1 MMGYTRAVCCVI
13 SVVMMDT
20 HELVLCDIS
29 EMMELCCVISVE
41 LVHKPVSAVEV
52 AFACWINAKSSE
64 AFGTF
69 GFDIHHRYSD
79 TVKDFLDVD
88 GLPAKGSLDYYS
100 AMAHRD
106 QLFKARRLATST
118 ATTPVLTFFGGNDTF
133 RLSSLGLLD
142 FWMSGLH
149 RIEVVLDV
157 KLVTFLEV
165 AQFDDLHYAIV
176 AVGTPPLTFLVAL
189 DTGSDLF
196 WLPCD
201 CTNCV
206 RSLNST
212 SGKQLDLNIYSPST
226 SSTSQSI
233 PCNSTMCGPRR
244 GCAVRLNA
252 CAYQE
257 VYLSSNT
264 SSTGILVDDVLHL
277 GTDQNPQGIVEAPI
291 TLGYVFRLLYRNVLW
306 FDIFTADFSFRDEA
320 LMLFYH
326 FRCGMIQTGDFL
338 DAAAINGLF
347 GLGMDN
353 VSVPSILASK
363 GLTANS
369 FSMCF
374 GPDGIGR
381 IEFGDKG
388 SPDQSVT
395 PFNIEQPHPS
405 YNVTVT
411 QISVESNVT
420 DLEFTAIFD
429 SGTSFTYLND
439 PAYSVIVQGFD
450 AQITEPRYQPVRKII
465 FDYCYELSATQ
476 TSYVVPNLNF
486 TMKGGNQLSIT
497 APTIVIPRQGGYAYC
512 LAVVKSA
519 DINIIGQN
527 FMTGYRMVFDREEMV
542 LGWTASDCYDSVSS
556 NNGSNTLPV
565 TRAALLVLLHLPFW
579 SQKPRPTELAQL
591 LYHHCH
597 HHRQQD
603 RSSETMQPGLI
614 PWLTVF

>member
-1 MMGYTRAVCCVI
+1 MMYCKNSTVGGFLFLI
-13 SVVMMDT
+13 
-20 HELVLCDIS
+20 
-29 EMMELCCVISVE
+29 
-41 LVHKPVSAVEV
+41 
-52 AFACWINAKSSE
+52 AFACWINSKSSE

-133 RLSSLGLLD
+133 RLSSLG
-142 FWMSGLH
+142 F
-149 RIEVVLDV
+149 
-157 KLVTFLEV
+157 
-165 AQFDDLHYAIV
+165 LHYAIV

-212 SGKQLDLNIYSPST
+212 SGK
-226 SSTSQSI
+226 
-233 PCNSTMCGPRR
+233 
-244 GCAVRLNA
+244 
-252 CAYQE
+252 E

-291 TLGYVFRLLYRNVLW
+291 TLG
-306 FDIFTADFSFRDEA
+306 
-320 LMLFYH
+320 
-326 FRCGMIQTGDFL
+326 CGMIQTGDFL

-388 SPDQSVT
+388 TPDQSVT

-411 QISVESNVT
+411 QYSVESNVT

-439 PAYSVIVQGFD
+439 PAYSFD

-486 TMKGGNQLSIT
+486 TMKGGSQLSIT

-512 LAVVKSA
+512 LGFVKVA
-519 DINIIGQN
+519 GV
-527 FMTGYRMVFDREEMV
+527 M
-542 LGWTASDCYDSVSS
+542 
-556 NNGSNTLPV
+556 
-565 TRAALLVLLHLPFW
+565 
-579 SQKPRPTELAQL
+579 
-591 LYHHCH
+591 
-597 HHRQQD
+597 
-603 RSSETMQPGLI
+603 
-614 PWLTVF
+614 

>member
-1 MMGYTRAVCCVI
+1 MMYSKN
-13 SVVMMDT
+13 SVVGGF
-20 HELVLCDIS
+20 LFLI
-29 EMMELCCVISVE
+29 
-41 LVHKPVSAVEV
+41 

-88 GLPAKGSLDYYS
+88 GLPEKGSLDYYA

-106 QLFKARRLATST
+106 QLFKARRLATSS
-118 ATTPVLTFFGGNDTF
+118 ATTPLLTFLGGNETF
-133 RLSSLGLLD
+133 RLSSLG
-142 FWMSGLH
+142 F
-149 RIEVVLDV
+149 
-157 KLVTFLEV
+157 
-165 AQFDDLHYAIV
+165 LHYAIV
-176 AVGTPPLTFLVAL
+176 TVGTPPLTFLVAL

-226 SSTSQSI
+226 SSTSQPI

-244 GCAVRLNA
+244 GCALRLNA

-264 SSTGILVDDVLHL
+264 STTGILVDDVLHL
-277 GTDQNPQGIVEAPI
+277 GTDENPQGLVEAPI
-291 TLGYVFRLLYRNVLW
+291 TLG
-306 FDIFTADFSFRDEA
+306 
-320 LMLFYH
+320 
-326 FRCGMIQTGDFL
+326 CGMIQTGDFL

-353 VSVPSILASK
+353 ISVPSILASK

-388 SPDQSVT
+388 TPGQNVT
-395 PFNIEQPHPS
+395 PFNVEQLHPT

-411 QISVESNVT
+411 QIAVGSNVT
-420 DLEFTAIFD
+420 DVEFTAIFD

-439 PAYSVIVQGFD
+439 PAYSVIVEGFNSR
-450 AQITEPRYQPVRKII
+450 ITEPRYQPVRKII

-476 TSYVVPNLNF
+476 NSYFIPKLNF
-486 TMKGGNQLSIT
+486 TMKGGSQLLIT

-512 LAVVKSA
+512 LAVVKSG

-542 LGWTASDCYDSVSS
+542 LGWKASDCYDSVSS
-556 NNGSNTLPV
+556 NNGTNTLPV
-565 TRAALLVLLHLPFW
+565 DKGSPAGAPPPSVLEPEATPNRTRSAPSPPPPPPPPPTSTRPLFGNDAARISSMANSLLMVMLSIFLHHFFVL
-579 SQKPRPTELAQL
+579 ST
-591 LYHHCH
+591 
-597 HHRQQD
+597 
-603 RSSETMQPGLI
+603 
-614 PWLTVF
+614 

>member
-1 MMGYTRAVCCVI
+1 MMYCKNSTVGGFLFLIV
-13 SVVMMDT
+13 
-20 HELVLCDIS
+20 
-29 EMMELCCVISVE
+29 
-41 LVHKPVSAVEV
+41 
-52 AFACWINAKSSE
+52 FACWINAKSSE

-133 RLSSLGLLD
+133 RLSSLGFPSYNVTVTQISVESNVTDLEFMAIFD
-142 FWMSGLH
+142 SGTSFTYLNDPAYSIIVQGFDAQITEP
-149 RIEVVLDV
+149 RYQPVRKIIFDYCYELSATQTSYVVPNLNFTM
-157 KLVTFLEV
+157 KGGSQLSIT
-165 AQFDDLHYAIV
+165 APTIV
-176 AVGTPPLTFLVAL
+176 IP
-189 DTGSDLF
+189 
-196 WLPCD
+196 
-201 CTNCV
+201 
-206 RSLNST
+206 RQ
-212 SGKQLDLNIYSPST
+212 QLDLNIYSPST

-277 GTDQNPQGIVEAPI
+277 GTDQNPQGIIEAPI
-291 TLGYVFRLLYRNVLW
+291 TLGF
-306 FDIFTADFSFRDEA
+306 
-320 LMLFYH
+320 
-326 FRCGMIQTGDFL
+326 GMIQTGDFL

-353 VSVPSILASK
+353 VFVPSILASK

-388 SPDQSVT
+388 TPDQSVT

-439 PAYSVIVQGFD
+439 PAYSVIVQGFG
-450 AQITEPRYQPVRKII
+450 TGRFGSSSMVVV
-465 FDYCYELSATQ
+465 SA
-476 TSYVVPNLNF
+476 YADFVVNIPEERC
-486 TMKGGNQLSIT
+486 SIY
-497 APTIVIPRQGGYAYC
+497 PQGGYAYC

-527 FMTGYRMVFDREEMV
+527 FMIGYRMVFDREEMV

-565 TRAALLVLLHLPFW
+565 NKCSPAGAPPPSVLEPEATPNRTRSAAVPSLPPPSPPSSTRPLFGNDAARINSMANSLLMVIPIFLHQFFVL
-579 SQKPRPTELAQL
+579 
-591 LYHHCH
+591 
-597 HHRQQD
+597 
-603 RSSETMQPGLI
+603 SS
-614 PWLTVF
+614 

>member
-1 MMGYTRAVCCVI
+1 MMYCKN
-13 SVVMMDT
+13 SVVGGF
-20 HELVLCDIS
+20 LFLI
-29 EMMELCCVISVE
+29 
-41 LVHKPVSAVEV
+41 

-88 GLPAKGSLDYYS
+88 GLPEKGSLDYYA

-106 QLFKARRLATST
+106 QLFKARRLATSS
-118 ATTPVLTFFGGNDTF
+118 ATTPLLTFLGGNDTY
-133 RLSSLGLLD
+133 RLSSLG
-142 FWMSGLH
+142 F
-149 RIEVVLDV
+149 
-157 KLVTFLEV
+157 
-165 AQFDDLHYAIV
+165 LHYAIV
-176 AVGTPPLTFLVAL
+176 TVGTPPLTFLVAL

-226 SSTSQSI
+226 SSTSQPI

-264 SSTGILVDDVLHL
+264 STTGILVDDVLHL
-277 GTDQNPQGIVEAPI
+277 GTDENPQGIVEAPI
-291 TLGYVFRLLYRNVLW
+291 TLG
-306 FDIFTADFSFRDEA
+306 
-320 LMLFYH
+320 
-326 FRCGMIQTGDFL
+326 CGMIQTGDFL

-353 VSVPSILASK
+353 ISVPSILASK

-388 SPDQSVT
+388 TPGQNVT
-395 PFNIEQPHPS
+395 SFNVEQQHPS

-411 QISVESNVT
+411 QISVGGNVT
-420 DLEFTAIFD
+420 NVEFTAIFD

-439 PAYSVIVQGFD
+439 PAYSVIVEG
-450 AQITEPRYQPVRKII
+450 
-465 FDYCYELSATQ
+465 
-476 TSYVVPNLNF
+476 
-486 TMKGGNQLSIT
+486 
-497 APTIVIPRQGGYAYC
+497 
-512 LAVVKSA
+512 
-519 DINIIGQN
+519 
-527 FMTGYRMVFDREEMV
+527 
-542 LGWTASDCYDSVSS
+542 VS
-556 NNGSNTLPV
+556 
-565 TRAALLVLLHLPFW
+565 
-579 SQKPRPTELAQL
+579 
-591 LYHHCH
+591 
-597 HHRQQD
+597 
-603 RSSETMQPGLI
+603 
-614 PWLTVF
+614 

>member
-1 MMGYTRAVCCVI
+1 MRSLPMKEIIILKDYACFPLFLPLNE
-13 SVVMMDT
+13 D
-20 HELVLCDIS
+20 DITK
-29 EMMELCCVISVE
+29 L
-41 LVHKPVSAVEV
+41 
-52 AFACWINAKSSE
+52 NQYAKS
-64 AFGTF
+64 
-69 GFDIHHRYSD
+69 DNLR
-79 TVKDFLDVD
+79 
-88 GLPAKGSLDYYS
+88 
-100 AMAHRD
+100 
-106 QLFKARRLATST
+106 QLRC
-118 ATTPVLTFFGGNDTF
+118 
-133 RLSSLGLLD
+133 
-142 FWMSGLH
+142 
-149 RIEVVLDV
+149 
-157 KLVTFLEV
+157 
-165 AQFDDLHYAIV
+165 LHYAIV
-176 AVGTPPLTFLVAL
+176 DVGTPPLTYLVAL

-212 SGKQLDLNIYSPST
+212 SGKH
-226 SSTSQSI
+226 
-233 PCNSTMCGPRR
+233 
-244 GCAVRLNA
+244 
-252 CAYQE
+252 
-257 VYLSSNT
+257 T

-277 GTDQNPQGIVEAPI
+277 GTDQIHKALLRPQLRWGMCFVCS
-291 TLGYVFRLLYRNVLW
+291 TGTVLW

-374 GPDGIGR
+374 GPDGIGK

-388 SPDQSVT
+388 TPDQSVT

-429 SGTSFTYLND
+429 SGTS
-439 PAYSVIVQGFD
+439 
-450 AQITEPRYQPVRKII
+450 
-465 FDYCYELSATQ
+465 ATQ

-486 TMKGGNQLSIT
+486 TMKGGSQLSIT

-527 FMTGYRMVFDREEMV
+527 FMTGYRMVFDHEEMV
-542 LGWTASDCYDSVSS
+542 LSWTTSDCYDSVSS

-565 TRAALLVLLHLPFW
+565 NKGSPAGAPPPSVLEPEATLNRTRSAAVPSPPLPSPPSSTRPLFGNDAARINSMANSLLMVTLSIFLHQFFVL
-579 SQKPRPTELAQL
+579 
-591 LYHHCH
+591 
-597 HHRQQD
+597 
-603 RSSETMQPGLI
+603 SS
-614 PWLTVF
+614 

>member
-13 SVVMMDT
+13 SVVMMGYT
-20 HELVLCDIS
+20 RAVCCVIS
-29 EMMELCCVISVE
+29 VEMMEYTRVVCCVISVE
-41 LVHKPVSAVEV
+41 LVHKPVSAVEQLMMYCKNSTV
-52 AFACWINAKSSE
+52 GGFLFLIAFACWINAKSSE

-165 AQFDDLHYAIV
+165 AQFDDSTVERGGSNQTKSLCTMQLLLC
-176 AVGTPPLTFLVAL
+176 GTPPLTFLVAL

-226 SSTSQSI
+226 SST
-233 PCNSTMCGPRR
+233 R
-244 GCAVRLNA
+244 GIF
-252 CAYQE
+252 
-257 VYLSSNT
+257 SNT

-519 DINIIGQN
+519 DINIIGRK
-527 FMTGYRMVFDREEMV
+527 MM
-542 LGWTASDCYDSVSS
+542 
-556 NNGSNTLPV
+556 PI
-565 TRAALLVLLHLPFW
+565 LV
-579 SQKPRPTELAQL
+579 
-591 LYHHCH
+591 
-597 HHRQQD
+597 
-603 RSSETMQPGLI
+603 
-614 PWLTVF
+614 